1 MSEII
6 TARLTLNM
14 NKDLEIVAKTEHL
27 DKSTVMRRLLS
38 NAISEWKKE
47 YAIKMYAGGKY
58 STEQA
63 ARFAEI
69 SLWSFFDLLKEKKI
83 SLTYDAEEFERDV
96 KNTKWKKQ

>member
-1 MSEII
+1 MNDII
-6 TARLTLNM
+6 TTRLTGNL

-47 YAIKMYAGGKY
+47 YSIKMYTSGKY

-83 SLTYDAEEFERDV
+83 PLTYDVEEFERDV